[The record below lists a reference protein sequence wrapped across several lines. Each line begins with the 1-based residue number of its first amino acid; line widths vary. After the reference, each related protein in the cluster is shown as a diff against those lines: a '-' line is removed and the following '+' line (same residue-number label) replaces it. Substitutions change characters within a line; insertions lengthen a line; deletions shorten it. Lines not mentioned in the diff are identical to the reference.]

1 MSLALTPG
9 KMPLGDSSR
18 ARQTPAMESSCAAPG
33 STTSKPTARN
43 RKGATRFIRLL
54 QLSARLN
61 SLSIILEL
69 EPPVLL
75 VAGMPCCGLRS
86 IGAGSDNDYSDPYK
100 IGPSP
105 R

>member
-43 RKGATRFIRLL
+43 RKGATRFIRLI

-69 EPPVLL
+69 EP
-75 VAGMPCCGLRS
+75 CCGLRS
-86 IGAGSDNDYSDPYK
+86 IGAGSDNDYGDPYK
-100 IGPSP
+100 IGLSP
-105 R
+105 RNRWLC